1 MDSEIR
7 QLDQAK
13 FLFYLSRKD
22 RISTRHLLRLTALP
36 QTFLYQLLKKH
47 SDLLAPPSRYLSVK
61 PELRQQILS
70 DSLEKINLIKNPD
83 FKNLKSDLFAAL
95 SLRPS
100 PDRTLDQFYATPAT
114 TLRRARKLAQMG
126 DIYQRHLAFLGDD
139 DFTSI
144 AVALTRQAA
153 SITLFEIDDRLI
165 NLIQDISNRLNLDI
179 TVVKQDLKKS
189 FDPKYLHSFDTVFTD
204 PPYTSDGITLFLNRA
219 VELLTPQF
227 TSRLYL
233 CYGNSDRAR
242 ERELLIQKIISDFAF
257 LIHSKYFHF
266 NFYQG
271 AQSIGSRSS
280 LYLLDWTPQLKNK
293 HLSFAKIYTH
303 E

>member
-13 FLFYLSRKD
+13 FLYYLSRRD
-22 RISTRHLLRLTALP
+22 RISTRHLLRLTGLP
-36 QTFLYQLLKKH
+36 QAFLYQLLKKH
-47 SDLLAPPSRYLSVK
+47 ADLLAPPSRYLSVK
-61 PELRQQILS
+61 ADLRQQILS
-70 DSLEKINLIKNPD
+70 DSLEKINLIKNS
-83 FKNLKSDLFAAL
+83 NLSSLKSNLYSVL

-100 PDRTLDQFYATPAT
+100 PDRTLDQFYATRAT
-114 TLRRARKLAQMG
+114 TFRRAKKLAQMG

-153 SITLFEIDDRLI
+153 SITLFEIDDRLTEI
-165 NLIQDISNRLNLDI
+165 IEKFSTENNLNIQ
-179 TVVKQDLKKS
+179 VVKHDLKKA
-189 FDPKYLHSFDTVFTD
+189 FDPKYLHRFDTVFTD
-204 PPYTSDGITLFLNRA
+204 PPYTPDGITLFLNRA
-219 VELLTPQF
+219 VDLLNPKL

-242 ERELLIQKIISDFAF
+242 ERELVIQKIISDFGF
-257 LIHSKYFHF
+257 LLHSKYFHF
-266 NFYQG
+266 NFYQS

-280 LYLLDWTPQLKNK
+280 LYLLDWTPQLKNR
-293 HLSFAKIYTH
+293 HLSSAKIYTH

>member
-13 FLFYLSRKD
+13 FLFYLSYKD
-22 RISTRHLLRLTALP
+22 RISTRHLLRLTGFP

-47 SDLLAPPSRYLSVK
+47 SNLLAPPSRYLSIK
-61 PELRQQILS
+61 PELRQQILF
-70 DSLEKINLIKNPD
+70 DSLEKIKLIKNPD
-83 FKNLKSDLFAAL
+83 FNNIKLNLSTAL

-114 TLRRARKLAQMG
+114 TLRRAKKLAQMG

-139 DFTSI
+139 DLTSI
-144 AVALTRQAA
+144 ACALTHQAK
-153 SITLFEIDDRLI
+153 SITVFEIDDRLI
-165 NLIQDISNRLNLDI
+165 NLIRDISKKLNLDI
-179 TVVKQDLKKS
+179 TVVKQDLTKPLDKKYS
-189 FDPKYLHSFDTVFTD
+189 HSFDTVFTD

-219 VELLTPQF
+219 VDLLIPQF
-227 TSRLYL
+227 SSRLYL

-242 ERELLIQKIISDFAF
+242 ERKLLIQKIISDFGF
-257 LIHSKYFHF
+257 LIHSKLFHF

-280 LYLLDWTPQLKNK
+280 LYLLDWTPQLKSK
-293 HLSFAKIYTH
+293 ALSFSKIYTH